1 MWSANWDLPAALGDS
16 LSCWFWLHSQSQ
28 YLLACNQPEEAKCSA
43 NKCSYWNDTDMGAA
57 FLLQPWTAI
66 LSKMSDWLLIGFL
79 NWKDRIQVWYINNS
93 TKKRLTFVKLASLVR
108 SPVWFA
114 SFLLLHF
121 NLLNPSMSWAIIK
134 GEIFIWQKIEVLWRY
149 GKCLTICD
157 ILLFPWRYFKF
168 QRLIS
173 SCSASFTI
181 KSL

>member
-1 MWSANWDLPAALGDS
+1 MPKTLQTKCKTCFGGPRMILYGFWKNTFLKNLCVLFPPFVSLDAKNPDLNFWIFPLPAALGDS

-108 SPVWFA
+108 SPV
-114 SFLLLHF
+114 
-121 NLLNPSMSWAIIK
+121 
-134 GEIFIWQKIEVLWRY
+134 
-149 GKCLTICD
+149 
-157 ILLFPWRYFKF
+157 LFGFFPFF
-168 QRLIS
+168 CIS
-173 SCSASFTI
+173 TC
-181 KSL
+181 